1 MPFVHRLRV
10 RYHECDAQGVVF
22 NANHFAYFDV
32 ALTELWREHF
42 GSYAA
47 LVESGADVVVR
58 DAQATFHAPARFDDE
73 IDLEV
78 TVERLGTTSMVLAIA
93 ERRGGELLV
102 DGRMTYVFVVPAT
115 GAKQEIPGFVRERL
129 SEAPSEAPRPA

>member
-32 ALTELWREHF
+32 ALTELWRDRF

-73 IDLEV
+73 LDLEV
-78 TVERLGTTSMVLAIA
+78 SVERLGTTSMVLSVA
-93 ERRGGELLV
+93 ERRGGDLLV
-102 DGRMTYVFVVPAT
+102 DGRMTYVFVDPAT
-115 GAKQEIPGFVRERL
+115 GAKQEIPDFVRGRL
-129 SEAPSEAPRPA
+129 SEAPSAAPRPT

>member
-32 ALTELWREHF
+32 ALTELWRERF

-47 LVESGADVVVR
+47 LLESGADVVVR
-58 DAQATFHAPARFDDE
+58 DAQATFHGPVRFDDE
-73 IDLEV
+73 IEIHV
-78 TVERLGTTSMVLAIA
+78 RVEKLGTTSMVLALE
-93 ERRGGELLV
+93 ERRGEDLLV
-102 DGRMTYVFVVPAT
+102 EGRMAYVFVDPPT
-115 GAKQEIPGFVRERL
+115 GAKQEIPAHVRERL
-129 SEAPSEAPRPA
+129 AA

>member
-32 ALTELWREHF
+32 ALTELWRERF
-42 GSYAA
+42 GSYSA

-58 DAQATFHAPARFDDE
+58 DAQATFHAPVRFDDE
-73 IDLEV
+73 IEIHVDV
-78 TVERLGTTSMVLAIA
+78 ARLGTTSMVLALA
-93 ERRGGELLV
+93 ERRDGTLLV
-102 DGRMTYVFVVPAT
+102 DGRMTYVFVDPST
-115 GAKQEIPGFVRERL
+115 GTKREIPAHVREKL
-129 SEAPSEAPRPA
+129 G